1 MKTFRDYDID
11 LEEDGYDDDWD
22 DEVYEDQ
29 EVYMYLN
36 YGLYMAE
43 AEGYLNTKES
53 CKQRMLRDIRY
64 KYNMG
69 HDKLTIDES
78 YLADFGLTFDDLTKS
93 DYTRIDKVARTGRLT

>member
-1 MKTFRDYDID
+1 MC
-11 LEEDGYDDDWD
+11 LE
-22 DEVYEDQ
+22 
-29 EVYMYLN
+29 
-36 YGLYMAE
+36 YGLFMAE

-78 YLADFGLTFDDLTKS
+78 YLADFDLTFDDLTKS
-93 DYTRIDKVARTGRLT
+93 DYTYNIYINKQKVFKHLSKNTLKSIKIFVIINI

>member
-1 MKTFRDYDID
+1 
-11 LEEDGYDDDWD
+11 
-22 DEVYEDQ
+22 
-29 EVYMYLN
+29 MYLN

-43 AEGYLNTKES
+43 AEGHLDTTES
-53 CKQRMLRDIRY
+53 RKQRMLRDIRY

>member
-22 DEVYEDQ
+22 DEIYEDQ
-29 EVYMYLN
+29 EVYMYLK

-43 AEGYLNTKES
+43 AEGHLDTTES
-53 CKQRMLRDIRY
+53 RKQRMLRDIRY

-69 HDKLTIDES
+69 HDKLTINES
-78 YLADFGLTFDDLTKS
+78 YLVEFGLTFDDLTDS
-93 DYTRIDKVARTGRLT
+93 DYIRIDKVARTGRLT

>member
-22 DEVYEDQ
+22 DEIYEDQ
-29 EVYMYLN
+29 EVYMYLK

-43 AEGYLNTKES
+43 AEGHLDTTES
-53 CKQRMLRDIRY
+53 RKQRMLRDIRY

-69 HDKLTIDES
+69 HDKLTINES
-78 YLADFGLTFDDLTKS
+78 YLAEFGLTFDDLTDS
-93 DYTRIDKVARTGRLT
+93 DYIRIDKVARTGRLT

>member
-1 MKTFRDYDID
+1 
-11 LEEDGYDDDWD
+11 
-22 DEVYEDQ
+22 
-29 EVYMYLN
+29 MYLN
-36 YGLYMAE
+36 YGLHMAE
-43 AEGYLNTKES
+43 AEGHLDTTES
-53 CKQRMLRDIRY
+53 RKQRMLRDIRY

>member
-1 MKTFRDYDID
+1 
-11 LEEDGYDDDWD
+11 
-22 DEVYEDQ
+22 
-29 EVYMYLN
+29 MYLN

-43 AEGYLNTKES
+43 AEGHLDTTES
-53 CKQRMLRDIRY
+53 RKQRMLRDIRY

-93 DYTRIDKVARTGRLT
+93 DYTRIDKVARTGRLTWPDLITSKIFDIIYT